1 MIIVSACL
9 LGENCKYDGKN
20 NKNETVIKYLKDKS
34 YIAVCPEM
42 LGGLPCPRTPAE
54 IKDGRVYFKDGTDVT
69 EAFLL
74 GAKEVTDL
82 IDQYEITEAILKE
95 GSPSCGSNSIYD
107 GTFSGTKINGQGI
120 TTDALLKFG
129 IKVKSEKELLSEGIF
144 DEEK

>member
-20 NKNETVIKYLKDKS
+20 NKNEAVIKYLKDKS

-69 EAFLL
+69 DAFLS
-74 GAKEVTDL
+74 GANEVAE
-82 IDQYEITEAILKE
+82 IVDQYEITEAILKE
-95 GSPSCGSNSIYD
+95 GSPSCGTSSIYD
-107 GTFSGTKINGQGI
+107 GTFTGTKVKGKGI
-120 TTDALLKFG
+120 TADALSKLG
-129 IKVKSEKELLSEGIF
+129 IKLINEKELLTEGII